1 MAEKL
6 LLALWRGRRVGPS
19 GARGGGEREK
29 SGESGRSG
37 GAPDGREGVK
47 VTDNGQA
54 GGKSDGEWCQRV
66 LYP

>member
-1 MAEKL
+1 MVGGASGRGQVGRV
-6 LLALWRGRRVGPS
+6 AVVSGRRVER
-19 GARGGGEREK
+19 AGEVA
-29 SGESGRSG
+29 GRQTG
-37 GAPDGREGVK
+37 GREGVK